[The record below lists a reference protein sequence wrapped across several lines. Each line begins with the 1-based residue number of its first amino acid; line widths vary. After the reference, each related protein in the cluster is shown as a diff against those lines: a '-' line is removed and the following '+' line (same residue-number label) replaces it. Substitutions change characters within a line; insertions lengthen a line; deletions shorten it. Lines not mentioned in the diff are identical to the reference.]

1 MLQEDTIFV
10 DHNVEPNRA
19 PGLLLSLLLQVCFDT
34 IYCISS
40 YELYVSDEFR
50 LYLRYQSAIG
60 TNSFQYETF
69 KL

>member
-34 IYCISS
+34 I
-40 YELYVSDEFR
+40 LH
-50 LYLRYQSAIG
+50 L
-60 TNSFQYETF
+60 
-69 KL
+69 